1 MFSTIVHPT
10 DFSDASGPALATAQK
25 LAKTLGAR
33 LIVCFVAHPPLVAT
47 GNRLTDPKTNESR
60 DIAEQLESLQPDD
73 PAVKRELRIVI
84 TEQSTRVKTLLGFL
98 EEMECD
104 LLLLGMHKRAGIA
117 GWFSHSITE
126 EVVRL
131 AKCPVLVVKPQDEKD
146 SGGRA
151 ATPESTDDAETPQP

>member
-10 DFSDASGPALATAQK
+10 DFSEASGPALATAQE
-25 LAKTLGAR
+25 LAKTLSAR
-33 LIVCFVAHPPLVAT
+33 LIVCFVAHPPLVAS
-47 GNRLTDPKTNESR
+47 GDKLTDPKTNATR
-60 DIAEQLESLQPDD
+60 DIADELETLQPDD
-73 PAVKRELRIVI
+73 SAVERELRIVI

-104 LLLLGMHKRAGIA
+104 LLILGMHKRAGIA

-131 AKCPVLVVKPQDEKD
+131 AKCPVMVVKPQDEKD
-146 SGGRA
+146 NAGQA
-151 ATPESTDDAETPQP
+151 ATSDSTAGTATPKD